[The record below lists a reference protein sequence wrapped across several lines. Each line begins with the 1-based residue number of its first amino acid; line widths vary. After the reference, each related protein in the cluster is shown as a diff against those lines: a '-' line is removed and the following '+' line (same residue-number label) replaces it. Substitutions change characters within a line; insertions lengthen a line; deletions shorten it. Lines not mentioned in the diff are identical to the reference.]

1 MGCNNSRVASF
12 SFWSRCWL
20 RTKAASSTRVVDQVE
35 CFVQS
40 EKFVE
45 AHGVRICDISV
56 FDQEWNA
63 NTSKLAKMNLAIR
76 GIVIENNL
84 ASEDRFR

>member
-1 MGCNNSRVASF
+1 
-12 SFWSRCWL
+12 
-20 RTKAASSTRVVDQVE
+20 VDQVE

-45 AHGVRICDISV
+45 AHWGRICDISV
-56 FDQEWNA
+56 FDQEWNP